1 MREGQNKLIKYS
13 HLSVAKIT
21 RGEEGVS
28 IERKGVEKWK
38 RRKENQRENRTR
50 QGRLVN
56 DDDRGGD
63 AFLRGARKSNKY
75 VGGSFCLSGPD
86 KSAADQRSLSRKVSN
101 LRSKYAENS
110 RRENTVD
117 FIRLREVENF
127 APEIRKFLYFSL
139 TNVKSVPTE
148 YSFVSNDYP
157 TDNSEITL
165 PPRVF
170 YYLFSITGSVGEI
183 SIEIKTK

>member
-1 MREGQNKLIKYS
+1 MVRSSE
-13 HLSVAKIT
+13 
-21 RGEEGVS
+21 
-28 IERKGVEKWK
+28 KGVEKGK
-38 RRKENQRENRTR
+38 RRKGNQRENRTR

-75 VGGSFCLSGPD
+75 VGRSFCLSGPD
-86 KSAADQRSLSRKVSN
+86 KRAADDQRSLSPRVSN

-127 APEIRKFLYFSL
+127 ATELRKFLYFFL
-139 TNVKSVPTE
+139 TNVKPVPTE

-183 SIEIKTK
+183 SVEIKTK